1 MISIKLLFEILLFS
15 TIGSR
20 DYPANEKTSLPQQQT
35 YAHSIKSE
43 DDAGRDSFYY
53 Y

>member
-1 MISIKLLFEILLFS
+1 MITIKLLFEILLFS

-20 DYPANEKTSLPQQQT
+20 DYPASENTSLPQRQT
-35 YAHSIKSE
+35 YFHSTESE
-43 DDAGRDSFYY
+43 DEPGRDSFYY